1 MNEGDLYL
9 CRDGGWRCSAVDGAN
24 HADLAS
30 LLMLLHSV
38 NDEER
43 WSVAIQLYNE
53 WVERMVGILE
63 QECNRGRQEWTDDMI
78 MV

>member
-1 MNEGDLYL
+1 MV
-9 CRDGGWRCSAVDGAN
+9 DGGSAVDGAN

-30 LLMLLHSV
+30 LLLLLHSV

-53 WVERMVGILE
+53 WVEEWWAYWSRSIAEADRNGRMI
-63 QECNRGRQEWTDDMI
+63 
-78 MV
+78 

>member
-1 MNEGDLYL
+1 MRGIYI
-9 CRDGGWRCSAVDGAN
+9 CVVMVDGGSAVDGAN

-30 LLMLLHSV
+30 LLLLLLHSV

-53 WVERMVGILE
+53 WVEEWWAYWSRSTTEADRNGRMI
-63 QECNRGRQEWTDDMI
+63 
-78 MV
+78 

>member
-1 MNEGDLYL
+1 MVD
-9 CRDGGWRCSAVDGAN
+9 DGSAVDGAN

-30 LLMLLHSV
+30 LLLLLLLHSV

-53 WVERMVGILE
+53 WVEEWWAYWSRSIAEADRNGRMI
-63 QECNRGRQEWTDDMI
+63 
-78 MV
+78 